1 MEVTSRF
8 GQESYAASH
17 RTVNFGLGRPC
28 YMVSGTR
35 DNPPRRQLYRA
46 FIWENVDSV
55 SRVKIDLA

>member
-17 RTVNFGLGRPC
+17 GTVNFGLARPC
-28 YMVSGTR
+28 YMVLGIR

-46 FIWENVDSV
+46 FVWENLDSV